1 MIPVND
7 LEFQANSLENF
18 FNENETSIVEN
29 IQANGSGVYKLTQT
43 KQSAQFIAAEKVE
56 SVDDGLTINENG
68 RISIIGEGEADDFLY
83 VKFVV

>member
-7 LEFQANSLENF
+7 LEFHNNGLDNF

-29 IQANGSGVYKLTQT
+29 IQANGSGVYKLTQN
-43 KQSAQFIAAEKVE
+43 KQTAQFTAVEKVE

-68 RISIIGEGEADDFLY
+68 RISIIGEGDADDFLY